1 MPDFLF
7 LYDCF
12 VCLSQERIVSSF
24 FSDSG
29 RRTVPVEYLRC
40 IVQYQQLC
48 FNRFYQCIIVAAGKV
63 GSGMYAKVQV
73 LLPVQQQQVVIP
85 QTAVN
90 FTLYG
95 QTVYVVEDGKD
106 AKGQP
111 VKIAKQTVVNV
122 AERDADVAHV
132 VSGLKVGDV
141 VVTSGQIRLSNGSQV
156 KAVEDNTLAKPATV
170 PAL

>member
-1 MPDFLF
+1 LDGDELPKLNLEGGKFTYFPVAIFQYGFGCYDLY
-7 LYDCF
+7 LQTKDKRYDCKF
-12 VCLSQERIVSSF
+12 MQC
-24 FSDSG
+24 
-29 RRTVPVEYLRC
+29 VEWTL
-40 IVQYQQLC
+40 
-48 FNRFYQCIIVAAGKV
+48 
-63 GSGMYAKVQV
+63 
-73 LLPVQQQQVVIP
+73 VQQQQVVIP